1 MRTLRS
7 FLIAATLAATS
18 MIVFAPPADAVVC
31 HEYSCCGDV
40 VVLGKTI
47 LRIDGAT

>member
-1 MRTLRS
+1 MRKLRNL
-7 FLIAATLAATS
+7 LIAATLAATS
-18 MIVFAPPADAVVC
+18 MLAFAPPAHAVVC

-47 LRIDGAT
+47 LRIDCAT